1 MTLIAPFLALALA
14 GASTPA
20 PQPSSLRATLD
31 RVAATVNGDVITLR
45 ELERNAGSALV
56 EASAL
61 APGPERDH
69 ARALALRSSFD
80 TLVAERLFRQ
90 QVKKLD
96 LEVSEGQI
104 DAQIEA
110 IKAQNH
116 FDEPTFDRALVAQ
129 GLTRASFRE
138 RIRNQLQDFAVLQYK
153 VGGKVK
159 VSDQELE
166 NYYRS
171 HPQEFNGEDEVH
183 VRHVFLPL
191 AESAPASEVRQ
202 VQEDGER
209 ILQRLR
215 AGEDFAEVARLASRG
230 PSADSGGESGLASPW
245 HGAEGPGGHR
255 LWPSRWPVLGPR
267 PRFHRLPRP
276 EGRGAPQGGRAL
288 LRRRQGD
295 HSRSPG
301 ERAGRELS
309 RPVRRRAPPRG
320 VHRDPASGPALALP
334 ALPRIAVSVG
344 DPSGIGPEVTG
355 GALLALRRELS
366 PLVFGDARHLTRE
379 LSGLGL
385 PLVGPEAIPPRGGAL
400 VAVTH
405 LPVRDLKPG
414 RPTARGGDAQ
424 LAYLTSAFEA
434 VRRGE
439 ASALC
444 TAPVSKAQVSRSL
457 PGFVGH
463 TEWLEAR
470 CGIRRS
476 VMMLAGSR
484 LRIAL
489 VTNHLAFARIRRAI
503 TLDRIVETI
512 SITHRALSSDLGI
525 HRPRLALAAL
535 NPHAGEQGAFGQEER
550 TLLSPALARASALGF
565 PAAGPFPADSVF
577 FRAALGEFDA
587 VVALYHD
594 QGLIPVKLL
603 DAVAADPA
611 VNVTLGLPIVRTSP
625 DHGVAYD
632 LAGSGRANPASM
644 VAALRLAA
652 RMVGARASIHRPAV
666 RARRAR

>member
-1 MTLIAPFLALALA
+1 M
-14 GASTPA
+14 
-20 PQPSSLRATLD
+20 
-31 RVAATVNGDVITLR
+31 
-45 ELERNAGSALV
+45 
-56 EASAL
+56 
-61 APGPERDH
+61 
-69 ARALALRSSFD
+69 
-80 TLVAERLFRQ
+80 
-90 QVKKLD
+90 
-96 LEVSEGQI
+96 
-104 DAQIEA
+104 
-110 IKAQNH
+110 
-116 FDEPTFDRALVAQ
+116 
-129 GLTRASFRE
+129 
-138 RIRNQLQDFAVLQYK
+138 
-153 VGGKVK
+153 
-159 VSDQELE
+159 
-166 NYYRS
+166 
-171 HPQEFNGEDEVH
+171 
-183 VRHVFLPL
+183 
-191 AESAPASEVRQ
+191 
-202 VQEDGER
+202 
-209 ILQRLR
+209 
-215 AGEDFAEVARLASRG
+215 
-230 PSADSGGESGLASPW
+230 
-245 HGAEGPGGHR
+245 
-255 LWPSRWPVLGPR
+255 
-267 PRFHRLPRP
+267 
-276 EGRGAPQGGRAL
+276 
-288 LRRRQGD
+288 
-295 HSRSPG
+295 
-301 ERAGRELS
+301 
-309 RPVRRRAPPRG
+309 
-320 VHRDPASGPALALP
+320 
-334 ALPRIAVSVG
+334 SVG

-366 PLVFGDARHLTRE
+366 PLVFGDARHFARE

-400 VAVTH
+400 VAVTR

-414 RPTARGGDAQ
+414 RPTPRGGDAQ
-424 LAYLTSAFEA
+424 LAYLTAAFEA

-457 PGFVGH
+457 AGFVGH

-512 SITHRALSSDLGI
+512 SITHRALFSDLGI
-525 HRPRLALAAL
+525 RRPRLALAAL
-535 NPHAGEQGAFGQEER
+535 NPHAGEQGTFGEEER
-550 TLLSPALARASALGF
+550 TLLSPALARARARGF

-603 DAVAADPA
+603 DAVTADPA

-652 RMVGARASIHRPAV
+652 RMVAARASAHRPV
-666 RARRAR
+666 RRARR